1 MIMGP
6 HVPLVP
12 AVMFKMFLQLPTV
25 SMFVTILISNRYKF
39 DSRCNIH
46 VLSIQVFS
54 YVVLRCTTMQ
64 NKYEDKNVKIWINF
78 NFVVV
83 IPGKYSSAARCKIV
97 RVYEIEF
104 VCPLKCLLF
113 HAVFKPVFIICRF
126 TLKYSHLYF
135 ELF

>member
-1 MIMGP
+1 M
-6 HVPLVP
+6 
-12 AVMFKMFLQLPTV
+12 MFLQLPTV

-83 IPGKYSSAARCKIV
+83 IPGKYLSTKLNS
-97 RVYEIEF
+97 F
-104 VCPLKCLLF
+104 VLWSVCCFMQFLNQSLLYAGLHWNIHIYILNSFNYYPYFLKKHYIFL
-113 HAVFKPVFIICRF
+113 HDVHV
-126 TLKYSHLYF
+126 T
-135 ELF
+135 

>member
-1 MIMGP
+1 M
-6 HVPLVP
+6 
-12 AVMFKMFLQLPTV
+12 MFLQLPTV

-64 NKYEDKNVKIWINF
+64 NKYEDKNVKIWIKF

-83 IPGKYSSAARCKIV
+83 IPGKDSSAARCKIV
-97 RVYEIEF
+97 RIYEMNSF
-104 VCPLKCLLF
+104 VLWSVCCFMQFLNQSLLYAGLHWNIHIYILNSF
-113 HAVFKPVFIICRF
+113 NYYP
-126 TLKYSHLYF
+126 YF
-135 ELF
+135 